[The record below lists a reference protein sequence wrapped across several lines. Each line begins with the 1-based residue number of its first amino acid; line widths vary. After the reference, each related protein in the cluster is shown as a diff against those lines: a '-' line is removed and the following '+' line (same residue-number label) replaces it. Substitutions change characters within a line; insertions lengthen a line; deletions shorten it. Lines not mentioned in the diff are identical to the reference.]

1 MRDAMLTLPPT
12 LKANP
17 QLYRWADFSTPGV
30 VTLRPGKVEIGQGI
44 VSAIAQIAAEELDVA
59 YERVRT
65 VAVDTT
71 ISPNENSTSGS
82 RSVQEG
88 GQAMRQACAEIRA
101 LFLQA
106 AAKQLGV
113 AAETLGVKDGRFQTA
128 SGDRSLSYWQ
138 LVESVDMRQPAL
150 GLVRPKDPATFQ
162 TVGHALPRLDILAKV
177 TGGAFIQDMELPD
190 MWHARVVRPPSFK
203 AWLRAVDDTQVRLMP
218 GVCDVVRRGSFLA
231 VMAQREEQAI
241 HAMETL
247 AKACVWEE
255 KETLPEPDDLLG
267 FLTSQT
273 TEDELLCEVAEPL
286 LDVDCHELQATFT
299 RPYLAHASI
308 GPSCGLARV
317 TGEVLEVWSHSQ
329 SIYALREEIAKL
341 LQRAPDT
348 VVVRHAEGSGC
359 YGHNGADDVA
369 FDAALLAVA
378 APGKAVRVQWMR
390 DDEFAWEPLGPA
402 MAVKL
407 TGKVTTDGRVAEWH
421 EEIWGNRH
429 IGRAGRFP
437 GPGLLAA
444 WHFEPGIEPPL
455 PADMPLVMGGG
466 SQRNAV
472 PYYDFAVK
480 RVVNHAI
487 QSMPIRVSALRALG
501 AYINVFAI
509 ETFMDE
515 MAAAAGVD
523 PIAFRLRH
531 LQDKRAIA
539 VIEAVA
545 RMAHWQP
552 NKPGDGTHGRG
563 FAFARYK
570 NIGNYAAVIA
580 DVTVEA
586 SVRVTRVY
594 AAIDCGCIVNPDGVL
609 NQIQGGILQATSW
622 VLKEEVKHDTTR
634 ITSRDWE
641 SYPILTFSEI
651 PQMQI
656 ELINHPQEE
665 SLGVGEGV
673 TGPIGPAI
681 GNAIYNAMGIRV
693 RDLPLTPERIVAAMN
708 D

>member
-88 GQAMRQACAEIRA
+88 GEAMRQACAEIRA

-113 AAETLGVKDGRFQTA
+113 AAETLEVKDGRFQTA
-128 SGDRSLSYWQ
+128 SGDRGLSYWQ

>member
-1 MRDAMLTLPPT
+1 MHDALLTLPPT

-17 QLYRWADFSTPGV
+17 QLARWVDFSTPGV

-44 VSAIAQIAAEELDVA
+44 VSAIAQIAAEELDVR
-59 YERVRT
+59 YTRIRT

-71 ISPNENSTSGS
+71 ISPNEGSTSGS

-88 GQAMRQACAEIRA
+88 GEAMRQACAEIRA

-113 AAETLGVKDGRFQTA
+113 SAEKLEVKDGRFQNA
-128 SGDRSLSYWQ
+128 SGDKGLTYWQ
-138 LVESVDMRQPAL
+138 LLNSVDMQQPAL
-150 GLVRPKDPATFQ
+150 GGVRPKDPATFQ

-177 TGGAFIQDMELPD
+177 TGGAFIQDLELPD

-203 AWLRAVDDTQVRLMP
+203 AWLREVDDAQVRLMP
-218 GVCDVVRRGSFLA
+218 GVCDVIRRGSFLA

-241 HAMETL
+241 QAMEAL
-247 AKACVWEE
+247 AKACVWDE

-267 FLTSQT
+267 FLTSQAS
-273 TEDELLCEVAEPL
+273 ENELLCDVAEPL
-286 LDVDCHELQATFT
+286 VRVECQELQATFT

-308 GPSCGLARV
+308 GPSCGLARL
-317 TGEVLEVWSHSQ
+317 TGDVLEVWSHSQ
-329 SIYALREEIAKL
+329 SIYALRDEIAKL
-341 LQRAPDT
+341 LERAPST
-348 VVVRHAEGSGC
+348 VVVRHMEGSGC

-369 FDAALLAVA
+369 FDAALLAMA

-429 IGRAGRFP
+429 IGRAGRFA

-444 WHFEPGIEPPL
+444 WHFEPGIDPPL

-515 MAAAAGVD
+515 MASATGVD
-523 PIAFRLRH
+523 PVAFRLRH
-531 LQDKRAIA
+531 LSDARAIA

-545 RMAHWQP
+545 RMADWQP
-552 NKPGDGTHGRG
+552 HASGDGTRGRG

-580 DVTVEA
+580 EVAIEKT
-586 SVRVTRVY
+586 VRVSKIY

-609 NQIQGGILQATSW
+609 NQIQGGIIQATSW

-656 ELINHPQEE
+656 ELINRPEEE

-681 GNAIYNAMGIRV
+681 ANAIYNAMGIRV
-693 RDLPLTPERIVAAMN
+693 RDLPLTPERIVAAMH

>member
-1 MRDAMLTLPPT
+1 MRDVMQPLPPT

-17 QLYRWADFSTPGV
+17 QLDRWVDFSTPGV

-44 VSAIAQIAAEELDVA
+44 VSAIAQMAAEELDVA
-59 YERVRT
+59 YHRIRT

-71 ISPNENSTSGS
+71 ISPNEGSTSGS

-88 GQAMRQACAEIRA
+88 GEAMRQACAEVRA

-113 AAETLGVKDGRFQTA
+113 AAEKLAVKDGRFQNA
-128 SGDRSLSYWQ
+128 SGDKGLTYWQ
-138 LVESVDMRQPAL
+138 LLDSVDMQQPAL
-150 GLVRPKDPATFQ
+150 GGVRPKDPRTFQ

-177 TGGAFIQDMELPD
+177 TGGAFIQDLELPN

-203 AWLRAVDDTQVRLMP
+203 AWLREVDDAQVRLMP
-218 GVCDVVRRGSFLA
+218 GVCDIVRRGSFLA
-231 VMAQREEQAI
+231 VMALREEQAI
-241 HAMETL
+241 QAMEAL

-255 KETLPEPDDLLG
+255 KENLPQPDDLLG
-267 FLTSQT
+267 FLTSQP
-273 TEDELLCEVAEPL
+273 TEDELLCDVAQPL
-286 LDVDCHELQATFT
+286 ASVDCHELQATFT

-308 GPSCGLARV
+308 GPSCGVARV
-317 TGEVLEVWSHSQ
+317 TGDVLEVWSHSQ
-329 SIYALREEIAKL
+329 SIYALRDELAKL
-341 LQRAPDT
+341 LQRAPST
-348 VVVRHAEGSGC
+348 VVVRHMEGSGC

-369 FDAALLAVA
+369 FDAALLALA
-378 APGKAVRVQWMR
+378 SPGNAVRVQWMR

-407 TGKVTTDGRVAEWH
+407 SGKVTTDGRVAEWH

-444 WHFEPGIEPPL
+444 WHLEPGIEPPL

-515 MAAAAGVD
+515 MAIAADVD

-531 LQDKRAIA
+531 LQDARAIA

-545 RMAHWQP
+545 RMADWQP
-552 NKPGDGTHGRG
+552 HASGDGTHGRG

-580 DVTVEA
+580 EVAIEKT
-586 SVRVTRVY
+586 VRVSKIY

-609 NQIQGGILQATSW
+609 NQIQGGIIQATSW

-641 SYPILTFSEI
+641 SYPILTFSEM

-656 ELINHPQEE
+656 ELINQPHEE

>member
-1 MRDAMLTLPPT
+1 MRDALLTLPPT

-17 QLYRWADFSTPGV
+17 QLARWVDFSTPGV

-44 VSAIAQIAAEELDVA
+44 VSAIAQIAAEELDVR
-59 YERVRT
+59 YTRIHT

-71 ISPNENSTSGS
+71 ISPNEGSTSGS

-88 GQAMRQACAEIRA
+88 GEAMRQACAEIRA

-113 AAETLGVKDGRFQTA
+113 AAEKLEVKDGRFQNA
-128 SGDRSLSYWQ
+128 SGDKGLTYWQ
-138 LVESVDMRQPAL
+138 LLNSVDMQQPAL
-150 GLVRPKDPATFQ
+150 GGVRPKDPATFQ

-177 TGGAFIQDMELPD
+177 TGGAFIQDLELPD

-203 AWLRAVDDTQVRLMP
+203 AWLREVDDAQVRLMP
-218 GVCDVVRRGSFLA
+218 GVCDVIRRGSFLA
-231 VMAQREEQAI
+231 VMALREEHAI
-241 HAMETL
+241 HAMEAL
-247 AKACVWEE
+247 AKACVWDE
-255 KETLPEPDDLLG
+255 KETLPEPDDWLG
-267 FLTSQT
+267 FLTSQA
-273 TEDELLCEVAEPL
+273 TEDELLCDVAEPL
-286 LDVDCHELQATFT
+286 VRVDCHELQATFT

-308 GPSCGLARV
+308 GPSCGLARL
-317 TGEVLEVWSHSQ
+317 TGDVLEVWSHSQ
-329 SIYALREEIAKL
+329 SIYALRDEIAKL
-341 LQRAPDT
+341 LERAPST
-348 VVVRHAEGSGC
+348 VVVRHMEGSGC

-369 FDAALLAVA
+369 FDAALLAMA

-429 IGRAGRFP
+429 IGRAGRFA

-444 WHFEPGIEPPL
+444 WHFEPGIDPPL

-515 MAAAAGVD
+515 MASAAGVD
-523 PIAFRLRH
+523 SVAFRLRH
-531 LQDKRAIA
+531 LSDARAIA

-545 RMAHWQP
+545 RMADWQP
-552 NKPGDGTHGRG
+552 HASGDGTRGRG

-580 DVTVEA
+580 EVAIEKT
-586 SVRVTRVY
+586 VRVSKIY

-609 NQIQGGILQATSW
+609 NQIQGGIIQATSW

-656 ELINHPQEE
+656 ELINRPEEE

-681 GNAIYNAMGIRV
+681 ANAIYNAMGIRV
-693 RDLPLTPERIVAAMN
+693 RDLPLTPERIVAAMH